1 MKNLLSLSL
10 LLCSLIWGG
19 CSKDDVPAPSYDAD
33 VVIPDEV
40 FRRFCLENYDTD
52 GDGRLSAAEARAVR
66 EMYCHDPGI
75 GSMEGI
81 ERFTRLEVFDCTY
94 SYGLR
99 GLDLSGN
106 GNLVSVSCK
115 DCWNLSSLN
124 VSQCGALRKLNCDG
138 CSLPWLD
145 VTRNPVLERLSCRG
159 NGLSMINLS
168 RNPELRVVDLYGNR
182 LGTLNISRNFRLE
195 ELNCGEN
202 LLTLLDVSMC
212 LELDRL
218 NACWVPTLYLNRNQ
232 HISSLIHYG
241 EIVYRD

>member
-81 ERFTRLEVFDCTY
+81 
-94 SYGLR
+94 
-99 GLDLSGN
+99 
-106 GNLVSVSCK
+106 
-115 DCWNLSSLN
+115 
-124 VSQCGALRKLNCDG
+124 
-138 CSLPWLD
+138 
-145 VTRNPVLERLSCRG
+145 
-159 NGLSMINLS
+159 
-168 RNPELRVVDLYGNR
+168 
-182 LGTLNISRNFRLE
+182 
-195 ELNCGEN
+195 
-202 LLTLLDVSMC
+202 
-212 LELDRL
+212 
-218 NACWVPTLYLNRNQ
+218 
-232 HISSLIHYG
+232 
-241 EIVYRD
+241 

>member
-1 MKNLLSLSL
+1 MKNLLLLSL

-182 LGTLNISRNFRLE
+182 RQHVSRAGQVECRLGADALFESESAYKLFDSLRRSRLPRL
-195 ELNCGEN
+195 
-202 LLTLLDVSMC
+202 TVRKDP
-212 LELDRL
+212 R
-218 NACWVPTLYLNRNQ
+218 
-232 HISSLIHYG
+232 
-241 EIVYRD
+241 

>member
-52 GDGRLSAAEARAVR
+52 GDGRLSAAEARTVR

-124 VSQCGALRKLNCDG
+124 VSQCGALRKLNCDAKSRSG
-138 CSLPWLD
+138 ALVVQGQRFVDDQSEPESRAACCGSIW
-145 VTRNPVLERLSCRG
+145 ES
-159 NGLSMINLS
+159 S
-168 RNPELRVVDLYGNR
+168 RNAEYQPELPAG
-182 LGTLNISRNFRLE
+182 GI
-195 ELNCGEN
+195 EL
-202 LLTLLDVSMC
+202 
-212 LELDRL
+212 R
-218 NACWVPTLYLNRNQ
+218 
-232 HISSLIHYG
+232 
-241 EIVYRD
+241 